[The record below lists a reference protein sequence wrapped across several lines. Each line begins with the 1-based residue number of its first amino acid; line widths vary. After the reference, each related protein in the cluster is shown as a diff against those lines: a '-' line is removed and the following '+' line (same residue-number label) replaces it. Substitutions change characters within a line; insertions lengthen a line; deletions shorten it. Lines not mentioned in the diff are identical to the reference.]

1 MIADYNSV
9 LDAAQL
15 LTPQDRLRLIDALWD
30 SVPAECDVPLHE
42 EWGPEIERRLAAIQA
57 GTAKTIPW
65 SEIREAALN
74 RIGHGSNG

>member
-1 MIADYNSV
+1 MIADFNSV

-15 LTPQDRLRLIDALWD
+15 LTAQDRLRLIDALWD
-30 SVPAECDVPLHE
+30 SVPPECDVPLHD

-57 GTAKTIPW
+57 GTAKTILW
-65 SEIREAALN
+65 SEIRDAALN